1 MMIHGNILVPT
12 DFSDQSTE
20 ALRRACLMA
29 KQFKAEVHLV
39 HVIAPPVYA
48 DGDLI
53 MVNPIHEVIKAQHQA
68 ANKGLGKQ
76 LERVGAQEVVVHTTI
91 EDAIVNTAKTIC
103 DLAKTLPADLIV
115 IGRHS
120 EKGVLEHLFMGST
133 AEEVV
138 RRAPCSVL
146 VTMPHGLFAK

>member
-1 MMIHGNILVPT
+1 MITHGNILVPT
-12 DFSDQSTE
+12 DFSSQSSE

-39 HVIAPPVYA
+39 YVIAPQVYV

-53 MVNPIHEVIKAQHQA
+53 MVNPIDEVLKSQHQA
-68 ANKGLGKQ
+68 ANKGIAKQ
-76 LERVGAQEVVVHTTI
+76 LESVDAKDVVVHTQV
-91 EDAIVNTAKTIC
+91 EDAVVNTAQTIC

-146 VTMPHGLFAK
+146 VTMPHGFFAE